1 MPSPIKSK
9 AHFAPRCGHAGFYK
23 RTSSQVLDLRKTG
36 TQTGNLQAARGCF
49 GKVLEEACCGS
60 CFCEAGEASLQG
72 ANKLHYSSAGK
83 QRACQQR
90 AAYSGRSS
98 KRQKTGVRSL
108 KELLDWSPA
117 ASNSDAASWLLKQGV
132 VKKARHCS
140 SCGGRAVQG
149 PFELCRKGR
158 KPHWHWRCSNW
169 KCQKR
174 HSFLQDST
182 FCDLQ
187 AQFSNITVYQSCY
200 LLLACKAFILSL
212 SFFCFRK
219 RAPLGYPR
227 CSSRK
232 FVAVRPE
239 HLAQACHRSYK
250 QCIHFVDAVLQKE
263 AAQGR
268 RVCNTAQLSKNA
280 EVDATSVGKWWIP
293 ASHPLHQD
301 QIQALPKCKSYPV
314 HWRILGMRQR
324 HNGLIVV
331 KFLRPLEPRTKS
343 CP

>member
-1 MPSPIKSK
+1 MPASTKEQVHKCSICGKPGHRLETCKLPGAALVRSLRKRAAAAVSVKPEKPHSK
-9 AHFAPRCGHAGFYK
+9 V
-23 RTSSQVLDLRKTG
+23 RTSST
-36 TQTGNLQAARGCF
+36 
-49 GKVLEEACCGS
+49 
-60 CFCEAGEASLQG
+60 
-72 ANKLHYSSAGK
+72 SSAGK

-182 FCDLQ
+182 FCGLQ
-187 AQFSNITVYQSCY
+187 ARFSNITVYQSCY

-212 SFFCFRK
+212 SFLF
-219 RAPLGYPR
+219 
-227 CSSRK
+227 
-232 FVAVRPE
+232 
-239 HLAQACHRSYK
+239 
-250 QCIHFVDAVLQKE
+250 
-263 AAQGR
+263 
-268 RVCNTAQLSKNA
+268 
-280 EVDATSVGKWWIP
+280 
-293 ASHPLHQD
+293 
-301 QIQALPKCKSYPV
+301 
-314 HWRILGMRQR
+314 
-324 HNGLIVV
+324 
-331 KFLRPLEPRTKS
+331 
-343 CP
+343 